1 MRDIS
6 ALLDQIRDS
15 LNIPKMPKESE
26 DDYLARLGFSLA
38 GRWALA
44 SLSDSSSGEK
54 SGTVSVH
61 HFKKVFEDVF
71 RLLGMTRTSC
81 LDLEQITDF
90 AYNQYKA
97 GGFFYQQD
105 KVLINPLVKEGVLN
119 GISFIRGMR
128 PSEDVNMSGLG
139 PYRLTS
145 SRHCD
150 SFSDF
155 WDLRLESLEPLLK
168 YYLDRAQW
176 EKYEGNG
183 AEVSILDL
191 KNSLYRFTW
200 HREDGGEISLARSTV
215 EPYRYFFSQSKRRD
229 NLNYLYVSFLPD
241 FLKTERLWMDLA
253 CGLICKYYGKVKC
266 RLYPTGDYYLLKA
279 SEMPL
284 PSQVCSFITTYSWP
298 LSLLSEKES
307 YNTLLV
313 KKEIIDSL
321 KQKFSNYHIYFVVQ

>member
-15 LNIPKMPKESE
+15 LNIPKIPNESE
-26 DDYLARLGFSLA
+26 DDYLARLGYSLA

-44 SLSDSSSGEK
+44 SLSDSSSEGMSGE
-54 SGTVSVH
+54 VSVY

-71 RLLGMTRTSC
+71 RILGMTRSSY
-81 LDLEQITDF
+81 LDLERITDF
-90 AYNQYKA
+90 VYNQYKTS
-97 GGFFYQQD
+97 GFFYQQD
-105 KVLINPLVKEGVLN
+105 KALTNPLFKVGILN
-119 GISFIRGMR
+119 GISFIRGMK
-128 PSEDVNMSGLG
+128 PSDDVNMSGLG
-139 PYRLTS
+139 PYRLVS
-145 SRHCD
+145 SEHLD
-150 SFSDF
+150 NFSDF

-191 KNSLYRFTW
+191 KKSLYRFTW
-200 HREDGGEISLARSTV
+200 HIEDKGKISLARSTV
-215 EPYRYFFSQSKRRD
+215 EPYHYFFSQSKRRD

-241 FLKTERLWMDLA
+241 FFKTEQLWMDLA
-253 CGLICKYYGKVKC
+253 CGLICKYHGKVRC
-266 RLYPTGDYYLLKA
+266 RLYPIGDYYLLKA

-298 LSLLSEKES
+298 LRLLSRKES

-313 KKEIIDSL
+313 KKEIIDAI
-321 KQKFSNYHIYFVVQ
+321 KQKFSKYHIYFV